1 MHATHKTTP
10 TYAAISPLIVGDRL
24 LTLAADADCAG
35 LRGTAERP
43 LNLAHNVRSRLAL
56 KGKPEAHVPMITQRP
71 CRD

>member
-10 TYAAISPLIVGDRL
+10 TYATIRPLIVCDRL

-35 LRGTAERP
+35 LRGTAERL

-56 KGKPEAHVPMITQRP
+56 KG
-71 CRD
+71 